1 MLQTLIYELQ
11 GRAGRIMEAWRR
23 DKGNERDLEERRS
36 LRQGRGGAKRGKE
49 LQSLEDCSTC

>member
-1 MLQTLIYELQ
+1 
-11 GRAGRIMEAWRR
+11 MEAWRR

-49 LQSLEDCSTC
+49 LQSLEDCSTS